1 MFRHCYESA
10 VMPPD
15 GGKAMNVFGM
25 KMLPRHKGAVLSIG
39 SGGWHITKTS
49 PPMQFDGFFH
59 AARIGC

>member
-1 MFRHCYESA
+1 MFRRGCEGA

-25 KMLPRHKGAVLSIG
+25 KMLPRRKGAVLNIG
-39 SGGWHITKTS
+39 SGRWHITKT
-49 PPMQFDGFFH
+49 PPPVQFGGFFH